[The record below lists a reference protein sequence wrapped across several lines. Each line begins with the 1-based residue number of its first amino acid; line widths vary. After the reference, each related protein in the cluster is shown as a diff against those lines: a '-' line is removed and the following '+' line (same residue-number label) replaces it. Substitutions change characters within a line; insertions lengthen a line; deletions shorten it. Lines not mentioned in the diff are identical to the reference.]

1 MNVVNECPSRVYP
14 VYCGEG
20 EGAVALARPGWTV
33 KLRNVRVKR
42 LAPGGSD
49 WLVEAL
55 PDDFNES
62 EWESAVFDSD
72 ASSARVHLPDSV
84 RLTQRT
90 GRIAEIDRRSDSHP

>member
-1 MNVVNECPSRVYP
+1 MNVVNERPGRAYL

-20 EGAVALARPGWTV
+20 ECSVALARPGWTV

-42 LAPGGSD
+42 LAPDGSD

-55 PDDFNES
+55 PEDFDES
-62 EWESAVFDSD
+62 EWVSAVFDSD
-72 ASSARVHLPDSV
+72 ADEARVQLPDSV

-90 GRIAEIDRRSDSHP
+90 GRVAEIDRRSDSHP